1 MLQQGETRAALR
13 RLSEAKVNYFPHR
26 EEVAKALFYMARA
39 ADKLG
44 HSQQAV
50 VFLKELK
57 EYYPNSDWARR
68 AD

>member
-1 MLQQGETRAALR
+1 
-13 RLSEAKVNYFPHR
+13 
-26 EEVAKALFYMARA
+26 VAKALYYMAKA
-39 ADKLG
+39 ADKLW

-57 EYYPNSDWARR
+57 QYYPNSDWARR